1 MRLSDFHFDLPK
13 NLIAQEP
20 LPQRSASR
28 LLVQRNAQME
38 HRHISD
44 LPQLLKSGDHLVF
57 NDTKVIPARLF
68 GQKLTGG
75 KLELLVERITGVNE
89 LQTKIR
95 ASKAMKMGGEF
106 QIGDSRAV
114 VTGRSE
120 DLFIV
125 RIDLPTGQ
133 SLAEFIDVHGQL
145 PLPPYIDRV
154 PDATDQQR
162 YQTVYADK
170 PGAVAAPTA
179 GLHFDAALIDALA
192 AMGITHSFVTLH
204 VGAGTFMPVRVDN
217 ISEHKMHPERVEVSA
232 TTVAEIESARLR
244 GGRIVAVGTTS
255 VRSLEAAATSGVLQ
269 AYNDDTRLFITP
281 GSRFNVVDA
290 MITNFHLPESTLL
303 MMVSAF
309 GGFDNTMASYRVAVE
324 KRYRFFSYG
333 DAMLIWPETQIK

>member
-1 MRLSDFHFDLPK
+1 MRLSDFHFDLPE

-28 LLVQRNAQME
+28 LLVQRGAQKE

-44 LPQLLKSGDHLVF
+44 LPQLLQSGDHLVF

-75 KLELLVERITGVNE
+75 KLELLVERVTGVNE

-95 ASKAMKMGGEF
+95 ASKAMKTGGDF
-106 QIGDSRAV
+106 QIGDIRAV

-125 RIDLPTGQ
+125 CIDLPAGQ
-133 SLAEFIDVHGQL
+133 SLDEFIEAHGQL

-154 PDATDQQR
+154 PDGTDQER

-179 GLHFDAALIDALA
+179 GLHFDAALLEALA

-204 VGAGTFMPVRVDN
+204 VGAGTFMPVRVDE

-232 TTVAEIESARLR
+232 ATVAEIESARAR

-255 VRSLEAAATSGVLQ
+255 VRSLEAAASSGELQ

-309 GGFDNTMASYRVAVE
+309 GGFDNTMASYRVAIE
-324 KRYRFFSYG
+324 EQYRFFSYG
-333 DAMLIWPETQIK
+333 DAMLIWPEIQK

>member
-1 MRLSDFHFDLPK
+1 
-13 NLIAQEP
+13 
-20 LPQRSASR
+20 
-28 LLVQRNAQME
+28 
-38 HRHISD
+38 
-44 LPQLLKSGDHLVF
+44 
-57 NDTKVIPARLF
+57 
-68 GQKLTGG
+68 
-75 KLELLVERITGVNE
+75 
-89 LQTKIR
+89 
-95 ASKAMKMGGEF
+95 
-106 QIGDSRAV
+106 
-114 VTGRSE
+114 
-120 DLFIV
+120 
-125 RIDLPTGQ
+125 
-133 SLAEFIDVHGQL
+133 
-145 PLPPYIDRV
+145 
-154 PDATDQQR
+154 
-162 YQTVYADK
+162 
-170 PGAVAAPTA
+170 
-179 GLHFDAALIDALA
+179 
-192 AMGITHSFVTLH
+192 LH